1 MSSRKPSESPLLPA
15 SAAKSSSDVGGFDP
29 RNIERAIRLHS
40 AITNRSSKKF
50 TELIGDECRYCF
62 GSLTLHP
69 SALCEK
75 ALQMLHSFMVR
86 NSIMLVMKPT
96 AGYGVDIGFRW
107 FSSMLAQNLSPA
119 TQTLLIHNSERFDV
133 QVNPGLS
140 DLAKDDLPLSFGC
153 TISAVQVYTG
163 ILLLRNAKSVIDY
176 SLAQMQLPQKLE
188 VTLLHIIDK
197 LVPKTVPEGKERAVL
212 LYSLLSLLTM
222 VISVFILNNTMV

>member
-1 MSSRKPSESPLLPA
+1 MLAHPSLSTAELCLTSHAKSFLPSLLKRNMSSRKPSESPLLPA
-15 SAAKSSSDVGGFDP
+15 SAAKSSSDVGGYDP

-62 GSLTLHP
+62 GSLPLHP
-69 SALCEK
+69 LALCEK

-107 FSSMLAQNLSPA
+107 FSN
-119 TQTLLIHNSERFDV
+119 
-133 QVNPGLS
+133 
-140 DLAKDDLPLSFGC
+140 LAKDNLPLSFGC

-163 ILLLRNAKSVIDY
+163 ILLLRNAKSIIDY

-188 VTLLHIIDK
+188 VTLLHIVDK
-197 LVPKTVPEGKERAVL
+197 LVPNTVPEGKERAVL